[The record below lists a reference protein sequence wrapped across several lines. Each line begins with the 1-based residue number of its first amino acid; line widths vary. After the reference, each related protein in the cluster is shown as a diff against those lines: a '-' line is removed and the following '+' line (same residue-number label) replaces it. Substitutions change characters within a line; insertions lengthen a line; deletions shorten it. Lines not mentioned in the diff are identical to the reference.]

1 MLKLLIWIVLGYL
14 VYRAVTKGL
23 LGLGA
28 NRQSRMPDTNRPQVD
43 DEMVKD
49 PECGAYFPRRS
60 AVIATIDGN
69 PIHFCSAECRDR
81 FLARPSQTPPA

>member
-14 VYRAVTKGL
+14 VYRFVSKSL
-23 LGLGA
+23 LGGGA
-28 NRQSRMPDTNRPQVD
+28 NRQSRMPDSQRPQVD

-49 PECGAYFPRRS
+49 PQCGAYFPRRS
-60 AVIATIDGN
+60 GVVATVNGE

-81 FLARPSQTPPA
+81 FLARPPQAPPA